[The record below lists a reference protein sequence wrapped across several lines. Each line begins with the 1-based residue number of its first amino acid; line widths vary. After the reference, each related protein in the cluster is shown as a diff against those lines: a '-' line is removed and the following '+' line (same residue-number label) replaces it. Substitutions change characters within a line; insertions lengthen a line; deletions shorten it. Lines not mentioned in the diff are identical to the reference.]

1 MRADKKHLIDMDA
14 LRVGMFIHLDTGW
27 MSHPFP
33 LSSFKIIDSGQIATL
48 RSLGL
53 RQLRWSPQLSD
64 LAATG
69 GSTGDDGPDG
79 TSEKTS
85 RRVDAVAASA
95 ASATAIT
102 DTTDT
107 TDAATEAPAS
117 PVSTAP
123 VVPPPP
129 PPQQHQQLAQQDEA
143 LALCER
149 QFAQTAR
156 DWRDLIGRVSHEP
169 LAARAAAEALT
180 QALTDKLLVDGD
192 LCIRLLCDAAG
203 DKASLHAVN
212 VTVIALLLGRT
223 LGLAAPDMLDLGVG
237 ALLHDVGKT
246 DMPQR
251 VRHVEA
257 SHSSAEVRLYEEHV
271 ARGVLMARTMG
282 LSHGAQR
289 VIAQHHEHADGSGF
303 PLRLTTDGM
312 TLAARIVALVN
323 RYDNL
328 CNPQFPAQALTPH
341 EALSLLF
348 TQSKT
353 RFDTTTL
360 GAFIRMMGV
369 YPAGSAVQLTD
380 DRYAIVVGVNSSRP
394 LRPRVVVHDPD
405 VPRTQALICDLE
417 HQHGLGIRRSVKP
430 QQLPAAALA
439 YLAPRP
445 RVAYFFESHDAP
457 NVCPAE
463 AEC

>member
-1 MRADKKHLIDMDA
+1 MRADKKHMIDMQA
-14 LRVGMFIHLDTGW
+14 LSVGMFIHLDIGW

-33 LSSFKIIDSGQIATL
+33 LNSFKITDSGQIATL

-64 LAATG
+64 MAAPGGSNGDGGPDEPSMGVDTVAARAAT
-69 GSTGDDGPDG
+69 
-79 TSEKTS
+79 
-85 RRVDAVAASA
+85 
-95 ASATAIT
+95 ATHIT
-102 DTTDT
+102 DTTD
-107 TDAATEAPAS
+107 AVTEPLAS
-117 PVSTAP
+117 PEPAAP
-123 VVPPPP
+123 VAPPPP
-129 PPQQHQQLAQQDEA
+129 PPHCQQLAQQDEA

-149 QFAQTAR
+149 QFAQMAR

-203 DKASLHAVN
+203 DKASLHVVN

-223 LGLAAPDMLDLGVG
+223 LGLAASDMLDLGVG
-237 ALLHDVGKT
+237 AMFHDVGKT
-246 DMPQR
+246 DMAQR

-303 PLRLTTDGM
+303 PLRLKTDGM

-445 RVAYFFESHDAP
+445 RVAYFFEPHDAP
-457 NVCPAE
+457 NVCSPE